1 MSDERGYV
9 AMTVKGLIIDPSS
22 DSPVVILQDEKQE
35 VFLPIWVGSFEAS
48 AIALRMEGVEPP
60 RPMTHDL
67 LAQVVRDGRMRLSE
81 ARVSSLQEGT
91 FYAELEFDL
100 GDAELL
106 VLDARPSDAIAL
118 ALRLQCPIRVATDVL
133 EEAKAVRLATTDKE
147 RVKEWLENAKPEE
160 FGEFEM

>member
-1 MSDERGYV
+1 MSERSYV
-9 AMTVKGLIIDPSS
+9 GMSVKGLIVDPSS
-22 DSPVVILQDEKQE
+22 DSPVVILEDEKHE
-35 VFLPIWVGSFEAS
+35 VFLPIWIGNYEAS
-48 AIALRMEGVEPP
+48 AIALRIEGIEPP

-67 LAQVVRDGRMRLSE
+67 LAQVVRDGRMRLQE
-81 ARVSSLQEGT
+81 ARVSSLRDGT

-100 GDAELL
+100 DDQSL

-118 ALRLQCPIRVATDVL
+118 ALRMQCPIKVAADVL
-133 EEAKAVRLATTDKE
+133 EEAKAVRLATTDEE